1 MAASASAAGLLTACS
16 STDPADGGAGGP
28 AGAAR
33 AESALRLRSFGTSR
47 ALLGQYDAVLELHPG
62 ESEQLAPLRAAV
74 ARHVSALAPKAPGSA
89 KPSPS
94 ATPAKNATP
103 AKTAAPGSAVVADEP
118 ADALK
123 ALAAAERRTAA
134 AHTSALMEAPPELA
148 RLLASLAAA
157 SAAHAYLL
165 TEGSRS

>member
-89 KPSPS
+89 KPSAS
-94 ATPAKNATP
+94 ATPSKS
-103 AKTAAPGSAVVADEP
+103 AAPGSAVVADEP